1 MYSYVVLLWWKLH
14 EQKGKEVLLKYFLQ
28 KNHKSKFEDTHV
40 VSDLCY

>member
-14 EQKGKEVLLKYFLQ
+14 EQKGKRVRKYFLQ

-40 VSDLCY
+40 IGD